1 MHNLSHRQ
9 VIMFTVPHYLHMRE
23 DSQLIQTVTSLAGNS
38 CFGRWQNVSIQ
49 IEKSCVY
56 RGMLKALSQIT
67 PYAFLPQTE
76 SSRIIFSTSFER
88 GLILQAKGSGCLT
101 EDTVSRC
108 EKGVKSSVPDNAR
121 NIFNRWLE
129 NIPVFINRFLDIE
142 AR

>member
-67 PYAFLPQTE
+67 PYAFYLRLRALG
-76 SSRIIFSTSFER
+76 SYSRH
-88 GLILQAKGSGCLT
+88 LLSG
-101 EDTVSRC
+101 
-108 EKGVKSSVPDNAR
+108 A
-121 NIFNRWLE
+121 
-129 NIPVFINRFLDIE
+129 
-142 AR
+142 